1 MAHFTPQ
8 PDGSIALHFNHA
20 SENEFFEAIAEQLR
34 DFLMS
39 TQLEENDE
47 VPEPLKRLFP
57 AAYVAERELELQ
69 YRRMTRDE
77 MLNTRLEQL
86 RVLEDCVGLD
96 VLAGDQ
102 IRQFMQ
108 ALNVLRLV
116 MGGALDVS
124 EGDNP
129 ADITEKREDMS
140 LEQLAHL
147 QFQYLGNLLGEL
159 VDAADRAQAMLR
171 ESTGDSGNF
180 EDDAK
185 R

>member
-1 MAHFTPQ
+1 MSHFTPQ
-8 PDGSIALHFNHA
+8 RDGSIAIHFNRA
-20 SENEFFEAIAEQLR
+20 SENEFFETIAEQLR
-34 DFLMS
+34 DSLMS
-39 TQLEENDE
+39 THLEQDDE
-47 VPEPLKRLFP
+47 IAEPLKRLFP

-86 RVLEDCVGLD
+86 QVLESCVSAD
-96 VLAGDQ
+96 VLKGDQ

-124 EGDNP
+124 EGDDTS
-129 ADITEKREDMS
+129 DIYETKREDMS

-171 ESTGDSGNF
+171 KDTRGSGN
-180 EDDAK
+180 EH
-185 R
+185 